1 MAEKGSEKGAEEV
14 QQASPPAGRRKLM
27 MLGLLAGVMLGEALV
42 VFVLVKTFMVP
53 PPSPA
58 EAAGV
63 SGTLNPAEGQQA
75 VGDAEVKVAQLRAQN
90 NKTPRTVVYDL
101 TLYAVVSES
110 DREAFTR
117 LVEANKARIED
128 RFTRVVRNMDPERF
142 TEPDLATLRNQFKF
156 ELDRMT
162 EKEGMIKEVLIP
174 SASVLRDD

>member
-1 MAEKGSEKGAEEV
+1 
-14 QQASPPAGRRKLM
+14 M
-27 MLGLLAGVMLGEALV
+27 MLGLLVGVMLGEALV

-58 EAAGV
+58 AAAGV
-63 SGTLNPAEGQQA
+63 SGTMNPAEGKQA

-90 NKTPRTVVYDL
+90 NKTQKTIVYDL

-110 DREAFTR
+110 DRETFTR

-128 RFTRVVRNMDPERF
+128 RFARVVRNMDPDRF

-156 ELDRMT
+156 ELERLA

-174 SASVLRDD
+174 SASVLRED